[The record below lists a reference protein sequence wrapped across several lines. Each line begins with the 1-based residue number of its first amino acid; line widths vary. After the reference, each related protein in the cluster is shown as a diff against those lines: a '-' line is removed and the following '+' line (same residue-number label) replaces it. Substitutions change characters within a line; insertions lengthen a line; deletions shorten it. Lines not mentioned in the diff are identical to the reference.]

1 VKAMARF
8 GIILVA
14 LFAVTGWILTKS
26 YQTAPERRA
35 ILVSAI
41 LAAVIQIV
49 GYAVLVR
56 SRKRNAMLTGWGIGI
71 GLRTIALVLYG
82 LVFAKMFGLPLS
94 AALMSFVVF
103 LFASMLLESFLISYA
118 S

>member
-56 SRKRNAMLTGWGIGI
+56 SRKRKNVRTAAFRGTHE
-71 GLRTIALVLYG
+71 LRRFSFRID
-82 LVFAKMFGLPLS
+82 
-94 AALMSFVVF
+94 AA
-103 LFASMLLESFLISYA
+103 
-118 S
+118 